1 MVRDGR
7 VKKFSDWFLCLVN
20 GRGSWLCFGGWM
32 WCFNEFLI
40 IIVRVC
46 FSRVGMYQG
55 FEMRDKKFETFQSE
69 VLKGRVSN

>member
-1 MVRDGR
+1 
-7 VKKFSDWFLCLVN
+7 
-20 GRGSWLCFGGWM
+20 M